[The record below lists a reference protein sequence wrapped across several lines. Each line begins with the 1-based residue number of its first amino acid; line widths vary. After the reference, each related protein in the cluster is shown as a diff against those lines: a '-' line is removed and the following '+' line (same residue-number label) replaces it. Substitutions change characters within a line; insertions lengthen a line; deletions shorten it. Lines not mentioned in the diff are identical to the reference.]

1 MEQDKELS
9 GDISD
14 DNSNAKPMIEIKLKN
29 LSSSGISK
37 SYMNSLS
44 YPSPVEKQGVT
55 KKTSVEN
62 KYKDS
67 YNSHNLK
74 LEMVEDSSEL
84 VDSYDEEA
92 A

>member
-44 YPSPVEKQGVT
+44 YPSPVEK
-55 KKTSVEN
+55 
-62 KYKDS
+62 
-67 YNSHNLK
+67 
-74 LEMVEDSSEL
+74 
-84 VDSYDEEA
+84 
-92 A
+92 